1 MHEWALAD
9 AVCKTAQDIATTKKL
24 KQVDEISVVLGQ
36 VQNIKPKVM
45 DRIFEEVK
53 LQYTSTKS
61 AKLTVEVETA
71 ELKCNKCSNIF
82 GIDDRASFEH
92 QTSEDMHFIPETA
105 RLFLK
110 CDKCKSSDFHI
121 TKGRGLYI
129 KEIKGET
136 I

>member
-9 AVCKTAQDIATTKKL
+9 AVCKSSDNIAKEKKL
-24 KQVDEISVVLGQ
+24 KQIDEISVVLGQ
-36 VQNIKPKVM
+36 VQNIKPKVF

-53 LQYTSTKS
+53 LQYTFTKS
-61 AKLTVEVETA
+61 AKLTTEIETA
-71 ELKCNKCSNIF
+71 ELQCNKCNNIF
-82 GIDDRASFEH
+82 GIEDRTNFEH

-129 KEIKGET
+129 KEIRGET